1 MIRWLIDV
9 LQYGGVVQPFSQ
21 SYKKFGLL
29 VAIAF
34 FLVACVSAPVQE
46 MSDARQ
52 AIRAAR
58 EAGAT
63 TYSFEKLNEAS
74 ESLERA
80 ERKLEAGSY
89 FEAKRHA
96 VEAREKAIRALE
108 RTNTVKHEF
117 AD

>member
-1 MIRWLIDV
+1 M
-9 LQYGGVVQPFSQ
+9 QFFSQ
-21 SYKKFGLL
+21 SYKKLGCLT
-29 VAIAF
+29 AIAF
-34 FLVACVSAPVQE
+34 FLVGCVSAPVQE

-63 TYSFEKLNEAS
+63 IYSLEKYNEAS

-80 ERKLEAGSY
+80 ESKLEAGSY

-96 VEAREKAIRALE
+96 VEARKKAIQALQ
-108 RTNTVKHEF
+108 RTNTVESPS
-117 AD
+117 AE

>member
-1 MIRWLIDV
+1 MIRLLINA
-9 LQYGGVVQPFSQ
+9 LRYGRVMQFSAQ
-21 SYKKFGLL
+21 SYQKFGFV

-34 FLVACVSAPVQE
+34 FLVACVSPPVQE

-63 TYSFEKLNEAS
+63 NHSYEKLNEAS

-80 ERKLEAGSY
+80 ESKLEAGSY
-89 FEAKRHA
+89 FEARRHA
-96 VEAREKAIRALE
+96 VEARKKAIRALE
-108 RTNTVKHEF
+108 RTNVIRAKP